1 MKLCVSSFGKELN
14 SKVDE
19 RFGRAAYFIFI
30 DTETGEIEAK
40 SNTSQSSGR
49 GAGIGTAQIVSDKR
63 VDALLTG
70 VVGPNAFKALKAS
83 GIRIYEGASSSET
96 VREALERFKKG
107 GFKEALKPSG
117 GPSMGRR
124 YGRGQ

>member
-30 DTETGEIEAK
+30 DTETEYIQAR

-49 GAGIGTAQIVSDKR
+49 GAGIGTAQIVSDEG
-63 VDALLTG
+63 VDAILTG
-70 VVGPNAFKALKAS
+70 VVGPNAFEALKAS
-83 GIRIYEGASSSET
+83 GIRIYEGASNLDT

-107 GFKEALKPSG
+107 EFKEALKPSG
-117 GPSMGRR
+117 GPGTGRR
-124 YGRGQ
+124 YRGGR